1 MGEDTHVMSYWS
13 LLTEF
18 IALLLVLILLLSL
31 AIYKKGITRPLKMFG
46 ACLILSGCSIILN
59 MSCVIL
65 LRQGR
70 LVPAGINLLFNSLYF
85 WFVVVLCSV
94 TALYIFEKMLEH
106 VYEQYCIVRARRM
119 LAALVCFYTV
129 LIFLNLK
136 DGILFWFDGRGG
148 YHRGALNG
156 AGYAVM
162 LAEMFFL
169 YVCYFKHRSSVG
181 KEMKHALK
189 VLPPVVIVLVVMQLM
204 DQRLLLNGIIVA
216 FVDVVLFIS
225 FFSQR
230 RENDSVTGAGNR
242 DAFFAE
248 IAHRIAG
255 KQKFQILL
263 IVPRDFG
270 VINQRY
276 GHQTGNEYLYAMAS
290 WLEEA
295 YRNATVFRYIG
306 VTFAVIFPYKDAACA
321 DRYIREVE
329 QRFEQPWAI
338 GECEEMISAVFSSMI
353 HDGGDKEENKMMEQL
368 DYMLS
373 LAKHSGQKHIY
384 FGKEVEEQFLRRRK
398 VADIVR
404 MAVEEQLFE
413 VWYQPVYCP
422 DKGCCYSAE
431 ALVRLRDGAGG
442 FLSPDEFIPVA
453 EGIGIVSDIFWQ
465 VLGKV
470 CRFIKQNPDLPIGTF
485 SVNMSMEQFEE
496 PDLPIR
502 IQRLLE
508 ALEIRPDTIKFEITE
523 RVISEDAE
531 HAQKMIH
538 QLEEYGFHFY
548 LDDFGIGYSNF
559 ASVAEYRFESI
570 KLDKS
575 LVSIMEKAD
584 KGYDIVHGLIRLF
597 HEMGMKVTA
606 EGVETAE
613 QSSMLIGMGVDKIQG
628 FYYAQPM
635 PGAELKHFRG

>member
-31 AIYKKGITRPLKMFG
+31 AIYKKGITRSLKMFG

-85 WFVVVLCSV
+85 WFVVLLCSV

-106 VYEQYCIVRARRM
+106 VYDQYCIVRARRM
-119 LAALVCFYTV
+119 LTALVC
-129 LIFLNLK
+129 
-136 DGILFWFDGRGG
+136 
-148 YHRGALNG
+148 
-156 AGYAVM
+156 
-162 LAEMFFL
+162 
-169 YVCYFKHRSSVG
+169 
-181 KEMKHALK
+181 
-189 VLPPVVIVLVVMQLM
+189 
-204 DQRLLLNGIIVA
+204 
-216 FVDVVLFIS
+216 
-225 FFSQR
+225 
-230 RENDSVTGAGNR
+230 
-242 DAFFAE
+242 
-248 IAHRIAG
+248 
-255 KQKFQILL
+255 
-263 IVPRDFG
+263 
-270 VINQRY
+270 
-276 GHQTGNEYLYAMAS
+276 LYAMAS

-368 DYMLS
+368 
-373 LAKHSGQKHIY
+373 
-384 FGKEVEEQFLRRRK
+384 
-398 VADIVR
+398 
-404 MAVEEQLFE
+404 FE

-422 DKGCCYSAE
+422 DKGCCHSAE

-453 EGIGIVSDIFWQ
+453 EGIGIVSNIFWQ
-465 VLGKV
+465 VLGEV

-508 ALEIRPDTIKFEITE
+508 AWEIRPDTIKFEITE

-531 HAQKMIH
+531 HAKKMIH

-575 LVSIMEKAD
+575 LVSFMEKAD

-628 FYYAQPM
+628 FYYAHPM
-635 PGAELKHFRG
+635 PGAELKRFRG

>member
-31 AIYKKGITRPLKMFG
+31 AIYKKGITRSLKMFG

-85 WFVVVLCSV
+85 WFVVLLCSV

-106 VYEQYCIVRARRM
+106 VYDQYCIVRARRM
-119 LAALVCFYTV
+119 LTALVCLYTV
-129 LIFLNLK
+129 LIFLNL
-136 DGILFWFDGRGG
+136 
-148 YHRGALNG
+148 
-156 AGYAVM
+156 V
-162 LAEMFFL
+162 
-169 YVCYFKHRSSVG
+169 
-181 KEMKHALK
+181 
-189 VLPPVVIVLVVMQLM
+189 
-204 DQRLLLNGIIVA
+204 
-216 FVDVVLFIS
+216 
-225 FFSQR
+225 
-230 RENDSVTGAGNR
+230 
-242 DAFFAE
+242 
-248 IAHRIAG
+248 AG

-276 GHQTGNEYLYAMAS
+276 RHQTGNEYLYAMAS

-368 DYMLS
+368 
-373 LAKHSGQKHIY
+373 
-384 FGKEVEEQFLRRRK
+384 
-398 VADIVR
+398 
-404 MAVEEQLFE
+404 FE

-422 DKGCCYSAE
+422 DKGCCHSAE

-453 EGIGIVSDIFWQ
+453 EGIGIVSNIFWQ
-465 VLGKV
+465 VLGEV

-508 ALEIRPDTIKFEITE
+508 AWEIRPDTIKFEITE

-531 HAQKMIH
+531 HAKKMIH

-575 LVSIMEKAD
+575 LVSFMEKAD

-597 HEMGMKVTA
+597 HEMGMKVTV

-628 FYYAQPM
+628 FYYAHPM
-635 PGAELKHFRG
+635 PGAELKRFRG

>member
-1 MGEDTHVMSYWS
+1 M
-13 LLTEF
+13 
-18 IALLLVLILLLSL
+18 
-31 AIYKKGITRPLKMFG
+31 
-46 ACLILSGCSIILN
+46 LN
-59 MSCVIL
+59 
-65 LRQGR
+65 
-70 LVPAGINLLFNSLYF
+70 
-85 WFVVVLCSV
+85 
-94 TALYIFEKMLEH
+94 MLEH
-106 VYEQYCIVRARRM
+106 VYDQYCIVRARRM
-119 LAALVCFYTV
+119 LTALVCLYTV
-129 LIFLNLK
+129 LIFLNLE
-136 DGILFWFDGRGG
+136 DGVLFWFDGRGG

-162 LAEMFFL
+162 LIEMFFV

-189 VLPPVVIVLVVMQLM
+189 VLPPVVIMLVVMQLM

-230 RENDSVTGAGNR
+230 REIDSVTGAGNR

-295 YRNATVFRYIG
+295 Y
-306 VTFAVIFPYKDAACA
+306 
-321 DRYIREVE
+321 
-329 QRFEQPWAI
+329 
-338 GECEEMISAVFSSMI
+338 
-353 HDGGDKEENKMMEQL
+353 
-368 DYMLS
+368 
-373 LAKHSGQKHIY
+373 
-384 FGKEVEEQFLRRRK
+384 
-398 VADIVR
+398 
-404 MAVEEQLFE
+404 
-413 VWYQPVYCP
+413 PVYCP
-422 DKGCCYSAE
+422 DKGCCHSAE

-453 EGIGIVSDIFWQ
+453 EGIGIVSNIFWQ
-465 VLGKV
+465 VLGEV

-508 ALEIRPDTIKFEITE
+508 AWEIRPDTIKFEITE

-531 HAQKMIH
+531 HAKKMIH

-613 QSSMLIGMGVDKIQG
+613 QSGMLIGMGVDKIQG
-628 FYYAQPM
+628 FCYAHPM